1 MKNEEFI
8 NFLQE
13 SGKEKIDISPDLF
26 YEKIDL
32 KIASEEFKN
41 EFLNN
46 DFRKFDL
53 KSSLKKEFYQIC
65 TKIFENFKKKGNFL
79 IFKYWKISQNVDE
92 EVLEIC
98 IKRIK
103 IILIN
108 QKKDKKVTLYTDLID
123 FYCNLFLFVLK
134 NLIVN

>member
-1 MKNEEFI
+1 M
-8 NFLQE
+8 
-13 SGKEKIDISPDLF
+13 
-26 YEKIDL
+26 
-32 KIASEEFKN
+32 
-41 EFLNN
+41 
-46 DFRKFDL
+46 
-53 KSSLKKEFYQIC
+53 
-65 TKIFENFKKKGNFL
+65 

-103 IILIN
+103 TVLIN